1 MDNMKLWMLS
11 LCGATAITAIF
22 KILLSDSNLKKVI
35 NIFFSIFILFYILM
49 PIKYFIKN
57 DSQNV
62 EFGHYEISSNELYVK
77 GYEEIITKSIE
88 SICSKMSVNILNIQ
102 IDSYIDEEG
111 FLYINSLEIDIDD
124 NSRIFEIKSAIN
136 KQLGYEVIVK

>member
-49 PIKYFIKN
+49 PVKYFIKN

-62 EFGHYEISSNELYVK
+62 DFGNNEISSNEIYVK
-77 GYEEIITKSIE
+77 GYEEIITNSLEI
-88 SICSKMSVNILNIQ
+88 ICSKMSVNILNTQ

>member
-49 PIKYFIKN
+49 PVKYFIKN

-62 EFGHYEISSNELYVK
+62 DFGHNEISSNEIYVK

-124 NSRIFEIKSAIN
+124 NSRIFEIKSEIN